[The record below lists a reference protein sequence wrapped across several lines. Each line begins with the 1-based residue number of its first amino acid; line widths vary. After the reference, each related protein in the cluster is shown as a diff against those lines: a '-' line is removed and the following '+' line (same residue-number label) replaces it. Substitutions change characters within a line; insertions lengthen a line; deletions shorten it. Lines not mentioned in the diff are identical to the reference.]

1 MVISYVNADRIRSVR
16 RCLTLALLIVATV
29 MGYVRSTLSASVDAS
44 TATKF
49 AQEWLAARNP
59 AERKRVAAKL
69 DEYAGGFEAVIQILS
84 GRSFK
89 SVKSG
94 YLPEEHFSDSSL
106 RQRHP
111 DDLLYFVVPKSYRP
125 ERATGLIVFLH
136 GGGSGTTRKAPRAT
150 LDFPTPDS
158 PPDTH
163 RSGDMFAATGMITVG
178 PSASWDTET
187 AHRWCVADADQY
199 LADVIEECK
208 SRFNIDP
215 DRVFLLGHSMGGF
228 GAFHHVQ
235 RTPDRFA
242 AVIANS
248 GSWDRAYWP
257 VIRGTPLCIV
267 QGVHDARPGVR
278 WHYTDIAYGRWT
290 DKLLTAD
297 GIEHTYLEHNG
308 YHGISNGRPL
318 IAKYLEAAKDLR
330 RDPYFPHI
338 VLASPVGYGSSYCFP
353 IEHNRWL
360 TLNEATKGDLVYDEM
375 RVHSDGSFSEWTL
388 EHRTRTH
395 PGSAIEAINRGDN
408 LIEVSTQNVAKLTV
422 WLHPRMID
430 VAKPVAIV
438 VNGKTRFNGTL
449 TPSLVTALES
459 FERRRDWGLVY
470 PMKVEIP
477 VGRE

>member
-1 MVISYVNADRIRSVR
+1 MARLYFNSELVDRFCR
-16 RCLTLALLIVATV
+16 TLIGTLLIAATV
-29 MGYVRSTLSASVDAS
+29 LGLNRECRSATVDTS
-44 TATKF
+44 TATKL
-49 AQEWLAARNP
+49 AQQWLASSDR
-59 AERKRVAAKL
+59 AERKQVAAQL
-69 DEYAGGFEAVIQILS
+69 GEYDGDFETVVKNLS
-84 GRSFK
+84 TRSFNA
-89 SVKSG
+89 VKTG
-94 YLPEEHFSDSSL
+94 YIAEEHFSESAL
-106 RQRHP
+106 RRRHP
-111 DDLLYFVVPKSYRP
+111 DDLLYFVVPKSYQP

-178 PSASWDTET
+178 PSAPWDTET
-187 AHRWCVADADQY
+187 SYRWCVADADQY

-208 SRFNIDP
+208 TRFNIDP
-215 DRVFLLGHSMGGF
+215 DRAFLLGHSMGGF
-228 GAFHHVQ
+228 GAYHHIQ
-235 RTPDRFA
+235 RAPDRFA

-297 GIEHTYLEHNG
+297 GIEHTYLEHDGN
-308 YHGISNGRPL
+308 HSISDGRPL
-318 IAKYLEAAKDLR
+318 IAKYLEATKDLR
-330 RDPYFPHI
+330 RDPYYPHI
-338 VLASPVGYGSSYCFP
+338 ALATPVGYRSSFCFP
-353 IEHNRWL
+353 VEHNRWL
-360 TLNEATKGDLVYDEM
+360 SLDEATPGDLVYDEM
-375 RVHSDGSFSEWTL
+375 RSHSDGSFSSWTL
-388 EHRTRTH
+388 EHHRRKH

-408 LIEVSTQNVAKLTV
+408 LIEVSTQNVARFTV

-430 VAKPVAIV
+430 VAKPVTIV
-438 VNGKTRFNGTL
+438 VNGKTRFNGKL
-449 TPSLVTALES
+449 TPSLATALES

-470 PMKVEIP
+470 PMKVAIEIE
-477 VGRE
+477 RE

>member
-1 MVISYVNADRIRSVR
+1 MRDPVASSDAIDRGCRF
-16 RCLTLALLIVATV
+16 LIVASV
-29 MGYVRSTLSASVDAS
+29 IVAAVLGLKRDCRSATLDAS
-44 TATKF
+44 TATNL
-49 AQEWLAARNP
+49 AQEWLAAREP
-59 AERKRVAAKL
+59 TERARVAARVAEYDGAIEPVIAKL
-69 DEYAGGFEAVIQILS
+69 S
-84 GRSFK
+84 SRSFQT
-89 SVKSG
+89 VKSG
-94 YLPEEHFSDSSL
+94 YIAEEHFSDNAL
-106 RQRHP
+106 RRRHP

-150 LDFPTPDS
+150 LDFPAPDS

-178 PSASWDTET
+178 PSAPWDTDT
-187 AHRWCVADADQY
+187 SYRWCVADADQY

-208 SRFNIDP
+208 NRFNIDP

-228 GAFHHVQ
+228 GAYHHVQ
-235 RTPDRFA
+235 RAPDRFA

-278 WHYTDIAYGRWT
+278 WHYTDVAYGRWT
-290 DKLLTAD
+290 DRLLTAD
-297 GIEHTYLEHNG
+297 GIEHAYLEHDGN
-308 YHGISNGRPL
+308 HSISYGRPL
-318 IAKYLEAAKDLR
+318 IAKYLDATKDLR

-338 VLASPVGYGSSYCFP
+338 ALATPVGYGSSFCFLV
-353 IEHNRWL
+353 EHNRWL
-360 TLNEATKGDLVYDEM
+360 SLDEATPGDLVYDEM
-375 RVHSDGSFSEWTL
+375 RSHSDGSFSSWTL
-388 EHRTRTH
+388 EHRTRKH

-408 LIEVSTQNVAKLTV
+408 LIEVSTQNVARFTV

-430 VAKPVAIV
+430 VAKPVTIV
-438 VNGKTRFNGTL
+438 VNGKTRFNGKL

-470 PMKVEIP
+470 PMKVAID
-477 VGRE
+477 VGTE